1 MIVRQSSMRYGCRL
15 HKPCYIDRKA
25 PWRDARLAQSFDIP
39 HCPLEMI
46 HLRSMTWM
54 ARTSDV
60 QECFQC
66 NTNVIVLSASFSIVY
81 DHLASGIRTH
91 VGVNLRKQIVH
102 VDSISVYLLCIV
114 LPHAV
119 RMQLSPMLAVS
130 ASVWCVRYWWA
141 TVLWSTWPI
150 TTEGFIRS

>member
-1 MIVRQSSMRYGCRL
+1 
-15 HKPCYIDRKA
+15 
-25 PWRDARLAQSFDIP
+25 
-39 HCPLEMI
+39 
-46 HLRSMTWM
+46 MTWM

-119 RMQLSPMLAVS
+119 RMQLSPVLAVS
-130 ASVWCVRYWWA
+130 ASV
-141 TVLWSTWPI
+141 
-150 TTEGFIRS
+150 